1 MDAVLTHA
9 RTNLSRHL
17 RSPALLWLALTTPV
31 LAPFLIPDPGAAY
44 ALVGVNGKS
53 LALDPGSLGL
63 QLGVLAATLATPLA
77 YIYLRAGATRHQP
90 REVQV
95 PTPGSRI
102 ELQLGSFLGD
112 TLALWL
118 WALALAVAGVIL
130 SLFRTE
136 TFAPLET
143 MVTALA
149 VTAPALAIIAGV
161 RTLFAS
167 RPRLRGW
174 LGDIAFFFVWTALL
188 VMSVSYFEMETG
200 TAFGDPMGFV
210 APLALASPE
219 PVVEYYI
226 GGSPKGEDFLDIDA
240 WRGVANA
247 DFLLSRLVWL
257 AIASGLAIL
266 GGLVFKSAR
275 PRPAKVLPRE
285 PVAFSG
291 ENVRPAPLRGG
302 LVDVLTTHIREILNA
317 PPKLA
322 ILGVAG
328 LAVALFPF
336 RGIGG
341 AVALFALI
349 VLLAEPPARWRSTA
363 MLACL
368 PTSLGERMGM
378 SLVSCLS
385 VGAIVSVVAA
395 LRAAISGG
403 VTSIVEAGCLPLG
416 TAAGLWALG
425 WLTKSPFASRVIGLI
440 LWYGYL
446 NFALG

>member
-9 RTNLSRHL
+9 RTNLLRHL
-17 RSPALLWLALTTPV
+17 RSPALLWLALATPV

-95 PTPGSRI
+95 PTPGSRVK
-102 ELQLGSFLGD
+102 LQLGSFVGD
-112 TLALWL
+112 TIALWL

-136 TFAPLET
+136 SFAPLET

-149 VTAPALAIIAGV
+149 ITVPALAIIAGV

-167 RPRLRGW
+167 RPRLQGW
-174 LGDIAFFFVWTALL
+174 LGDVAFFFVWTALL
-188 VMSVSYFEMETG
+188 VMSVSYFEMATG
-200 TAFGDPMGFV
+200 SAFGDPMGFV
-210 APLALASPE
+210 APLAVASPE

-226 GGSPKGEDFLDIDA
+226 GGSPKGEGFLDIDA

-247 DFLLSRLVWL
+247 DFLLSRLAWL
-257 AIASGLAIL
+257 AIAAALAAL

-275 PRPAKVLPRE
+275 PRPAKAPPRE

-291 ENVRPAPLRGG
+291 EPIRPAPLRGG
-302 LVDVLTTHIREILNA
+302 LVDALATHIREILNA
-317 PPKLA
+317 PWKIAVLGIALLA
-322 ILGVAG
+322 A
-328 LAVALFPF
+328 ALFTF

-341 AVALFALI
+341 AVALFALV

-363 MLACL
+363 MLMSL
-368 PTSLGERMGM
+368 PAPLGERIGV
-378 SLVSCLS
+378 SLASTLL
-385 VGAIVSVVAA
+385 VGVLVSVVAG
-395 LRAAISGG
+395 LRAALSGD
-403 VTSIVEAGCLPLG
+403 TTFLTEASLLPLA
-416 TAAGLWALG
+416 TAASLWALG
-425 WLTKSPFASRVIGLI
+425 WLTKSPFAGRVIGLI

-446 NFALG
+446 NFALA